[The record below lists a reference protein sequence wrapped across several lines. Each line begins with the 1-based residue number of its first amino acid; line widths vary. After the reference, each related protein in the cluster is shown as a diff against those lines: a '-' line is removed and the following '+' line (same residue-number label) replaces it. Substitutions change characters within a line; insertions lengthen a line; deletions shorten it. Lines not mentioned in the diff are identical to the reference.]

1 MKICSKIPAHKGNAR
16 EVDIHGTR
24 YAFKHTLDNQDRVL
38 YVAEVKN
45 PKHQEVLLN
54 SGDFYPF
61 DPNDERQAVL
71 RREEKPKEET
81 SPATDLGFDQ
91 ATLDEANKLLLGN
104 VQAVCTGVS
113 KVSSGKVVLAAIAL
127 EQKGTNRK
135 GVLQVLNTTVEGL
148 KAAGK
153 LT

>member
-24 YAFKHTLDNQDRVL
+24 YAFKHTLDNQDRVH
-38 YVAEVKN
+38 YVADVKN
-45 PKHQEVLLN
+45 THHQEVLLN

-61 DPNDERQAVL
+61 DPNDERQSTL
-71 RREEKPKEET
+71 RREEKPKDET
-81 SPATDLGFDQ
+81 TPPADPGFDQ

-104 VQAVCTGVS
+104 VQAVCTGIA
-113 KVSSGKVVLAAIAL
+113 KVSSAKVVLAAIAL
-127 EQKGTNRK
+127 EQKDANRK
-135 GVLQVLNTTVEGL
+135 GVLTVLNTTVEGL